1 MSNSCNTISK
11 EVKKMTKKKLRKIL
25 DSAKPK
31 KVELI
36 RKMKIHKEKRRVSLI
51 GTITWFLDE
60 YRENIKI
67 RHLVE
72 MENIIEN
79 NYGDKIAKDW
89 LSQ

>member
-36 RKMKIHKEKRRVSLI
+36 RKMKIQKEKRRVSLI

-89 LSQ
+89 LNQ

>member
-1 MSNSCNTISK
+1 
-11 EVKKMTKKKLRKIL
+11 MTKKKLRKIL

-36 RKMKIHKEKRRVSLI
+36 RKMKIQKEKRRVSLI

-89 LSQ
+89 LNQ